1 MGKPKLKI
9 KPPAMGERVKIY
21 IMPNIPDDFNDFLDK
36 FSDEFIN
43 GDYVIKFQV
52 GGQLKVSRVKEKEKL
67 TEEGITKEIK
77 KEEKFEHGI
86 KLKQKESYEKKQAKF
101 KFLMAN
107 IEFYV
112 KIEFEEVDSEI
123 EVFYKY
129 KVKGKRMLAK
139 MLAKMMSKGTG
150 YLLMQGTIDAI
161 NKTL

>member
-1 MGKPKLKI
+1 
-9 KPPAMGERVKIY
+9 
-21 IMPNIPDDFNDFLDK
+21 
-36 FSDEFIN
+36 
-43 GDYVIKFQV
+43 
-52 GGQLKVSRVKEKEKL
+52 LKVSRVKEKEKL